1 MSLWSIITGTQ
12 IKVLIKDAFYDK
24 IFTMEL
30 LFNPVL
36 ISVIILCLLCVFKV
50 NVLFSL
56 MISSIVAGLISKM
69 PIDKIMNLFISGMG
83 QNSETALS
91 YILLG
96 TLAAAMTHT
105 GLAKIIAIKISHFIK
120 NNKYLLIAILI
131 LISIMSQNL
140 IPVHIAFIPIL
151 IPPLLPLMNK
161 LMLDRRIIACSLA
174 FGLKAP
180 YIAIPAGFGLIFQ
193 GLIADNM
200 TNNGMEVLKQDVWK
214 SSWVLGFAMFI
225 ALLVAIFVTY
235 RKPRQYKAVENCSL
249 ESSLVQNN
257 NGLKFEKKHL
267 ITLLG
272 AIITLIVQLLSGS
285 LPLGALCGLIVIFGL
300 RAVSHKNMDF
310 LINEGV
316 GLMGYIAFVML
327 VCAGYALVLKETGG
341 IENLI
346 NSILPFIQNSKLLAA
361 AAMLFIGLIITIG
374 IGSSFGTIPI
384 LAVLFMPLCLKL
396 GFSAP
401 QSIILLCA
409 ASALGDAG
417 SPASDTTLGPTAG
430 LNADNQHNH
439 IKDTCIP
446 TFIHFNT
453 ALIIAALIAV
463 L

>member
-1 MSLWSIITGTQ
+1 
-12 IKVLIKDAFYDK
+12 
-24 IFTMEL
+24 MEL
-30 LFNPVL
+30 NPIL
-36 ISVIILCLLCVFKV
+36 ISVIILCILCVLRI

-56 MISSIVAGLISKM
+56 MISAITAGLLANMS
-69 PIDKIMNLFISGMG
+69 IDRIMDLFISGMG

-105 GLAKIIAIKISHFIK
+105 GLAQILSIRIAKFIK
-120 NNKYLLIAILI
+120 DNKYLLIAILV
-131 LISIMSQNL
+131 LISMMSQNL

-161 LMLDRRIIACSLA
+161 LKLDRRAVACALA

-200 TNNGMEVLKQDVWK
+200 TQNGMPIVKTQVWHY
-214 SSWVLGFAMFI
+214 SWLLGFAMFV
-225 ALLVAIFVTY
+225 ALLIAVFVTY
-235 RKPRQYKAVENCSL
+235 RKPREYK
-249 ESSLVQNN
+249 SLVSNIDLNQDTK
-257 NGLKFEKKHL
+257 LQKKHY

-272 AIITLIVQLLSGS
+272 AVVTLVVQLLSGS
-285 LPLGALCGLIVIFGL
+285 LPLGALIGLGIIFGF
-300 RAVSHKNMDF
+300 RAVSHKKMDF
-310 LINEGV
+310 LMNEGV

-341 IENLI
+341 IDSLL
-346 NSILPFIQNSKLLAA
+346 NSVLPYIQHSKLLASLS
-361 AAMLFIGLIITIG
+361 MLLIGLVITIG

-384 LAVLFMPLCLKL
+384 LAVLFIPLCSKL
-396 GFSAP
+396 GFSIPATVV
-401 QSIILLCA
+401 LFCA
-409 ASALGDAG
+409 AAALGDAG
-417 SPASDTTLGPTAG
+417 SPASDTTLGPSAG

-446 TFIHFNT
+446 TFVHYNT
-453 ALIIAALIAV
+453 ALILAALVAV
-463 L
+463 YFL

>member
-1 MSLWSIITGTQ
+1 
-12 IKVLIKDAFYDK
+12 
-24 IFTMEL
+24 MEV

-56 MISSIVAGLISKM
+56 MISSIIAGLISKM
-69 PIDKIMNLFISGMG
+69 PMDKIMGLFISGMG

-105 GLAKIIAIKISHFIK
+105 GLAKIIAIKISSFIK
-120 NNKYLLIAILI
+120 NNKYLLIGILV

-151 IPPLLPLMNK
+151 IPPLLPLMNRLK
-161 LMLDRRIIACSLA
+161 LDRRIISCSLA

-200 TNNGMEVLKQDVWK
+200 SNNGMEVLKQDVWK
-214 SSWVLGFAMFI
+214 SSWVLGFAMFL
-225 ALLVAIFVTY
+225 ALLAAVFITY
-235 RKPRQYKAVENCSL
+235 RKPREYTTVKTGTQSGSAEIKNCKETDNL
-249 ESSLVQNN
+249 ETSPNTTNAPTDLR
-257 NGLKFEKKHL
+257 FKKEHL

-272 AIITLIVQLLSGS
+272 AVITLVVQLLSGS
-285 LPLGALCGLIVIFGL
+285 LPLGALCGLIIIFGL
-300 RAVSHKNMDF
+300 RAVSHKHMDF

-341 IENLI
+341 IEGLV
-346 NSILPFIQNSKLLAA
+346 NSILPFVQNSKLLAA

-396 GFSAP
+396 GFSTP

-430 LNADNQHNH
+430 LNTDGQHNH

>member
-1 MSLWSIITGTQ
+1 
-12 IKVLIKDAFYDK
+12 
-24 IFTMEL
+24 MEL

-36 ISVIILCLLCVFKV
+36 ISVIILCLLCLFKV

-56 MISSIVAGLISKM
+56 MISSIIAGLISKM
-69 PIDKIMNLFISGMG
+69 PIDRIMNLFISGMG

-105 GLAKIIAIKISHFIK
+105 GLAKIIAIKISCFIK
-120 NNKYLLIAILI
+120 DNKYLLIGILV

-161 LMLDRRIIACSLA
+161 LKLDRRIISCSLA

-225 ALLVAIFVTY
+225 ALLVAIFITY
-235 RKPRQYKAVENCSL
+235 RKPREYAAIQSISSGNDFVQAENCSKNIDD
-249 ESSLVQNN
+249 ST
-257 NGLKFEKKHL
+257 GLKFEKKHL
-267 ITLLG
+267 ITLFG
-272 AIITLIVQLLSGS
+272 AIITLIIQLLSGS

-341 IENLI
+341 IEGLI
-346 NSILPFIQNSKLLAA
+346 NSILPFVQNSKLLAA

-384 LAVLFMPLCLKL
+384 LAVLFMPLCLEL

>member
-1 MSLWSIITGTQ
+1 
-12 IKVLIKDAFYDK
+12 
-24 IFTMEL
+24 MEL

-225 ALLVAIFVTY
+225 ALLVAIFITY
-235 RKPRQYKAVENCSL
+235 RKPREYAAIQSISSGNDFVQAENCSKNIDD
-249 ESSLVQNN
+249 ST
-257 NGLKFEKKHL
+257 GLKFEKKHL
-267 ITLLG
+267 ITLFG
-272 AIITLIVQLLSGS
+272 AIITLIIQLLSGS

-341 IENLI
+341 IEGLI
-346 NSILPFIQNSKLLAA
+346 NSILPFVQNSKLLAA

-384 LAVLFMPLCLKL
+384 LAVLFMPLCLEL

>member
-1 MSLWSIITGTQ
+1 
-12 IKVLIKDAFYDK
+12 
-24 IFTMEL
+24 MEL
-30 LFNPVL
+30 NPIL
-36 ISVIILCLLCVFKV
+36 ISVIILCFLCVLKV

-56 MISSIVAGLISKM
+56 MISAIVAGLLANM
-69 PIDKIMNLFISGMG
+69 PIDRIMDLFISGMG

-105 GLAKIIAIKISHFIK
+105 GLAQILSIRIAKFIK
-120 NNKYLLIAILI
+120 NNKYLLIAILV
-131 LISIMSQNL
+131 LISTLSQNL

-161 LMLDRRIIACSLA
+161 LKLDRRVIACALA

-200 TNNGMEVLKQDVWK
+200 TQNGMIISKTQVWHY
-214 SSWVLGFAMFI
+214 SWILGFAMFI
-225 ALLVAIFVTY
+225 SLLIAVFITY
-235 RKPRQYKAVENCSL
+235 RKPRIYTDI
-249 ESSLVQNN
+249 ESEMDLNQDTK
-257 NGLKFEKKHL
+257 LHKKHY
-267 ITLLG
+267 IILLG
-272 AIITLIVQLLSGS
+272 AVVTLVVQLVSGS
-285 LPLGALCGLIVIFGL
+285 LPLGALIGLGVIFGF
-300 RAVSHKNMDF
+300 RAVSHKKMDF
-310 LINEGV
+310 LMNEGV

-341 IENLI
+341 IDSLL
-346 NSILPFIQNSKLLAA
+346 NSILPYIEHSKLLASLS
-361 AAMLFIGLIITIG
+361 MLLIGLVITIG

-384 LAVLFMPLCLKL
+384 LAVLFIPLCSKL
-396 GFSAP
+396 GFSIPATVV
-401 QSIILLCA
+401 LFCA
-409 ASALGDAG
+409 AAALGDAG

-446 TFIHFNT
+446 TFIHYNT

-463 L
+463 YFL